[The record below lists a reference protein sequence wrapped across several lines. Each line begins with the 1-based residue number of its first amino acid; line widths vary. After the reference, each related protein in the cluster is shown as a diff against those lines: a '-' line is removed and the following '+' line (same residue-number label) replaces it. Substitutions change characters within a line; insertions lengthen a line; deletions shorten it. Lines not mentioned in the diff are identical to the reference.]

1 MNIKRIL
8 AIAKKESIHIRRD
21 ARSLI
26 LSFLIPLIL
35 LLLFGYALT
44 LDIRNINTT
53 ILDYDR
59 SALSRDFIDDFDKS
73 GYFKINN
80 YASSYEELEA
90 KIKSGDSLVAI
101 VIPPD
106 FEQNIKSNKDIKI
119 QTVIDGSNANK
130 ASAAYGY
137 INAISQ
143 EFSTKILT
151 EEKILAELK
160 LPLEIE
166 IRVWYNENLE
176 SKNFIIPG
184 LIAVIMLIVAS
195 LLTSQ
200 VISREW
206 ENGTMEQ
213 LIVSPIKPVELII
226 GKIIPYFIIGMVDLT
241 MIVVM
246 GKFLFNVY
254 LKGSLP
260 LLFLLSSLFMIGAL
274 GMGITISIIAKTQVV
289 SYQLAL
295 LTSFLPSYILSGLV
309 FPISSMPKIVQYITY
324 LIPAKYFIVIL
335 RGIFLKANTFMIL
348 AMDVL
353 YLGIFALLM
362 FIAAIFSFTKRL
374 D

>member
-353 YLGIFALLM
+353 YLGVFALLM

>member
-206 ENGTMEQ
+206 
-213 LIVSPIKPVELII
+213 
-226 GKIIPYFIIGMVDLT
+226 
-241 MIVVM
+241 
-246 GKFLFNVY
+246 
-254 LKGSLP
+254 
-260 LLFLLSSLFMIGAL
+260 
-274 GMGITISIIAKTQVV
+274 
-289 SYQLAL
+289 
-295 LTSFLPSYILSGLV
+295 
-309 FPISSMPKIVQYITY
+309 
-324 LIPAKYFIVIL
+324 
-335 RGIFLKANTFMIL
+335 
-348 AMDVL
+348 
-353 YLGIFALLM
+353 
-362 FIAAIFSFTKRL
+362 
-374 D
+374 

>member
-1 MNIKRIL
+1 
-8 AIAKKESIHIRRD
+8 
-21 ARSLI
+21 
-26 LSFLIPLIL
+26 
-35 LLLFGYALT
+35 
-44 LDIRNINTT
+44 
-53 ILDYDR
+53 
-59 SALSRDFIDDFDKS
+59 
-73 GYFKINN
+73 
-80 YASSYEELEA
+80 
-90 KIKSGDSLVAI
+90 
-101 VIPPD
+101 
-106 FEQNIKSNKDIKI
+106 
-119 QTVIDGSNANK
+119 
-130 ASAAYGY
+130 
-137 INAISQ
+137 
-143 EFSTKILT
+143 
-151 EEKILAELK
+151 
-160 LPLEIE
+160 
-166 IRVWYNENLE
+166 
-176 SKNFIIPG
+176 
-184 LIAVIMLIVAS
+184 MLIVAS